1 MLLECWP
8 DDPADIGLES
18 VLKTIGPLFEQR
30 LYPDGALLARQGDP
44 AKCIFFLEEGTT
56 EIFHTMRP
64 GRQRRLGRGGE
75 ALPLCLFKIQIQIQ
89 ISKILKLRMYPC
101 YLTPLAFLDVGSSP
115 PADAMHC
122 WNSRARLSLCSL
134 E

>member
-64 GRQRRLGRGGE
+64 GDSGDSDEEVRPSHC
-75 ALPLCLFKIQIQIQ
+75 AFSKFKF
-89 ISKILKLRMYPC
+89 KFKYLK
-101 YLTPLAFLDVGSSP
+101 F
-115 PADAMHC
+115 
-122 WNSRARLSLCSL
+122 
-134 E
+134 

>member
-64 GRQRRLGRGGE
+64 GDSGDSDEEVSPSHRVHSKFK
-75 ALPLCLFKIQIQIQ
+75 FKI
-89 ISKILKLRMYPC
+89 K
-101 YLTPLAFLDVGSSP
+101 
-115 PADAMHC
+115 
-122 WNSRARLSLCSL
+122 
-134 E
+134 